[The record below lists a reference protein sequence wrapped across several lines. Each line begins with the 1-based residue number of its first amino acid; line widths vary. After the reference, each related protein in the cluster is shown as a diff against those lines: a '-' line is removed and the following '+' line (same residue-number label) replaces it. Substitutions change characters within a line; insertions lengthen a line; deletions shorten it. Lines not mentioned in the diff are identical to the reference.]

1 MEKILYCKKIAKLYY
16 EKGNNESDMKQY
28 LKSIEFYNKSLKINP
43 KSGFCLNNKGIALFN
58 LNLIEQSIVCYNQAL
73 DINRYDALA
82 YYNKGISL
90 HELKRYDEACECYTK
105 SLFINPNFKSALFN
119 KGYSLFQLNKLNEA
133 LDCFLNSNKN
143 DLDILNSIG
152 IVLNA
157 LDRHQEAVQYFNKAI
172 EINSNFELA
181 KLNLNLTLDRL
192 YYN

>member
-1 MEKILYCKKIAKLYY
+1 
-16 EKGNNESDMKQY
+16 
-28 LKSIEFYNKSLKINP
+28 
-43 KSGFCLNNKGIALFN
+43 
-58 LNLIEQSIVCYNQAL
+58 
-73 DINRYDALA
+73 
-82 YYNKGISL
+82 
-90 HELKRYDEACECYTK
+90 
-105 SLFINPNFKSALFN
+105 
-119 KGYSLFQLNKLNEA
+119 